1 MNHWSHDAV
10 FYHLY
15 PLGSTG
21 APERNDFSS
30 APARRL
36 AGLHDWLPYLT
47 DLGVNA
53 IFLGPVLESSAH
65 GYDTADFFKVDRRL
79 GHNADLAAFIAS
91 CHERGLRVVLDA
103 VFHHVG
109 RDFWAFR
116 DVRENGEASPYRDW
130 FHLDFA
136 GRSPYGDPF
145 SYRGWDG
152 HFDLVKLDTSQ
163 REVRAHLLD
172 AAEMWLTEF
181 SADGLRLDA
190 ADVLGREFQ
199 GVLAHR
205 CRDVKPDCWLLGEV
219 VHGDYREWAYP
230 GGLDAT
236 TNYELYKGLYSSH
249 NDRNYFEV
257 AYALNREFGEEG
269 VYQNLSLYTFADNH
283 DVPRIASTLH
293 KPAHLYPLHILLFTV
308 PGVPSLYYGSEW
320 GVEGRKTPGSDA
332 PLRPALHPAE
342 LQRVGKHPD
351 LYPVVKA
358 LIELRRRLPSLRC
371 GDYRERYV
379 TSEQFVFSR
388 MHEGETVLV
397 AVNSSNKPVT
407 VEVPDL
413 QGSWVDLL
421 GSGEVFSSTGG
432 KLVLPLD
439 PNWGRVLVPG

>member
-1 MNHWSHDAV
+1 MNHWPRDAV

-21 APERNDFSS
+21 APERNDFAS

-36 AGLHDWLPYLT
+36 ADLHDWLPYLT

-65 GYDTADFFKVDRRL
+65 GYDTADFHRVDRRL
-79 GHNADLAAFIAS
+79 GRNRDLKEFIAA
-91 CHERGLRVVLDA
+91 CHARGLRVVLDA

-116 DVRENGEASPYRDW
+116 DVRERGEASPYREW

-172 AAEMWLTEF
+172 AAEEWLTEF
-181 SADGLRLDA
+181 GADGLRLDA
-190 ADVLGREFQ
+190 ADVLGHDFQ
-199 GVLAHR
+199 RALAHR
-205 CRDVKPDCWLLGEV
+205 CRDVKPGCWLLGEV
-219 VHGDYREWAYP
+219 VHGDYRNWAYP
-230 GGLDAT
+230 DGLDAT

-257 AYALNREFGEEG
+257 AYALNRQFGAG
-269 VYQNLSLYTFADNH
+269 GIYQDLPLYTFADNH
-283 DVPRIASTLH
+283 DVPRIASVLRD
-293 KPAHLYPLHILLFTV
+293 PAHLYPLHVLLFTV
-308 PGVPSLYYGSEW
+308 PGVPALYYGSEW
-320 GVEGRKTPGSDA
+320 GVEGRKIPRSDA
-332 PLRPALHPAE
+332 PLRPALRPVE
-342 LQRVGKHPD
+342 LQRAGEHPD
-351 LYPVVKA
+351 LYGVVKS
-358 LIELRRRLPSLRC
+358 LVGLRHRLPALRY
-371 GDYRERYV
+371 GDYSERLV

-388 MHEGETVLV
+388 TYQGETVLV
-397 AVNSSNKPVT
+397 AVNSSHEPVT
-407 VEVPDL
+407 VVVPDL
-413 QGSWVDLL
+413 QGSWLDLL
-421 GSGEVFSSTGG
+421 GSDSFSSASS

-439 PNWGRVLVPG
+439 PNWGRVLVRG